1 MRGSGWASEQATAER
16 GGGVPSV
23 SWVFT
28 RMSRDMDWAAGGRV
42 RRAGACMLSTY
53 NHHIHMRRL
62 DKGSA
67 GGATGRTLPGVA
79 RVIKRYSAYS
89 AYSAAEHGSR
99 FTITVGVTA
108 AITT

>member
-1 MRGSGWASEQATAER
+1 MGLHKDVTGHGL
-16 GGGVPSV
+16 GGG
-23 SWVFT
+23 
-28 RMSRDMDWAAGGRV
+28 RARAAGGRV

-89 AYSAAEHGSR
+89 AERELVAKRRRACRYERESESVR
-99 FTITVGVTA
+99 L
-108 AITT
+108 